1 MTPPTHAQNATNS
14 RYLALLR
21 QNRDLIMVMNLDGYY
36 MIASASV
43 ADVFGISV
51 EELVQKHYHM
61 MVDPSEVAKADEVYA
76 RLIRGEDIPTYERTF
91 LRKDG
96 TPFIGEV
103 NVTLIRDDDGNPH
116 EILSIIRDITERKR
130 LEAKLLERQM
140 LNVQLQKEQEIS
152 QMRADLLVKI
162 NHQFRTPL
170 AIINTYS
177 SLMERH
183 FDRLSP
189 ERRVDYLQNI
199 RNNVHRVSEMLD
211 DLYVIYQTQNGS
223 NQLREA
229 LNLSVLIEGVITQ
242 VNSSIGGDHL
252 IMLHLSPALPTFYGH
267 ERLMWHTLNN
277 LIVNA
282 VRYSPTGSQVTV
294 TVRHVD
300 HTIVLS
306 VADEGMGIAPDDIP
320 HLFEPFF
327 RGNNAMQHFGTGL
340 GLSVVNE
347 AVRAHEGQVF
357 VESILLKGTTITIQL
372 PIVLNYG

>member
-1 MTPPTHAQNATNS
+1 MT
-14 RYLALLR
+14 
-21 QNRDLIMVMNLDGYY
+21 
-36 MIASASV
+36 ASASV

-61 MVDPSEVAKADEVYA
+61 MVDLSEVAKADEVYA
-76 RLIRGEDIPTYERTF
+76 RLIRGEDIPIYERTF

-300 HTIVLS
+300 HTIC
-306 VADEGMGIAPDDIP
+306 
-320 HLFEPFF
+320 
-327 RGNNAMQHFGTGL
+327 
-340 GLSVVNE
+340 
-347 AVRAHEGQVF
+347 
-357 VESILLKGTTITIQL
+357 LLYTS
-372 PIVLNYG
+372 PSPRD

>member
-36 MIASASV
+36 MTASASV

>member
-36 MIASASV
+36 MTASASV

-61 MVDPSEVAKADEVYA
+61 MVDLSEVAKADEVYA

>member
-36 MIASASV
+36 MTASASV

-189 ERRVDYLQNI
+189 ERRGDYLQNI